1 MCCVYSETGHG
12 ASCRL
17 VKLVERGKRVA
28 DKLVAIIL
36 AAGYS
41 RRFGSGD
48 KRLARLPDGRT
59 LLAATL
65 AGVAEAFPLRRVV
78 LREKEEPAALEL
90 PPETPII
97 PVRQARLGLGSSLAE
112 AMTAVCHDAALA
124 GVESVAILLGDMPD
138 IRLDTYLALQRLV
151 GPDCIVRPRY
161 AGRAGHP
168 VLIGRDF
175 WEELQ
180 ALEGD
185 EGARS
190 VLARHRLSCVTLDVD
205 DPGVCQDIDS
215 FDDLAL
221 RAPGN

>member
-1 MCCVYSETGHG
+1 MSCKLNQCG
-12 ASCRL
+12 APIYVL
-17 VKLVERGKRVA
+17 IGEKGVV

-41 RRFGSGD
+41 RRFGSAD

-59 LLAATL
+59 LLAAAL
-65 AGVAEAFPLRRVV
+65 AGATDAFPLRRVV
-78 LREKEEPAALEL
+78 LREQEEPTALGL

-97 PVRQARLGLGSSLAE
+97 HVRQARLGLGSSLAE
-112 AMTAVCHDAALA
+112 AMTTVRQDATLA
-124 GVESVAILLGDMPD
+124 GVESVTILLGDMPH
-138 IRLDTYLALQRLV
+138 IRLDTCLALRRLA
-151 GPDCIVRPRY
+151 GPSNIVRPCY

-185 EGARS
+185 KGARAL
-190 VLARHRLSCVTLDVD
+190 LARHRSCCVTLDVE
-205 DPGVCQDIDS
+205 DPGVCQDIDEV
-215 FDDLAL
+215 DDLTLGAS
-221 RAPGN
+221 